1 MIAGKA
7 SVNFGHCLVRKRLC
21 EAESNDRLRPAAWGV
36 YIDAMGKF
44 KSSAGLIGVLGMVL
58 VGCGK
63 KDDAPAA
70 SSTPS
75 ASPDQTPTATDPNA
89 GIDLAQM
96 TRDLRRWILA
106 KQRPPKNFED
116 YAATATATIPTPPPG
131 KKFAISKEM
140 AVVLVKK

>member
-1 MIAGKA
+1 LEDRRGGNLYFEKMLKLTRNALFAGALIAGMA
-7 SVNFGHCLVRKRLC
+7 
-21 EAESNDRLRPAAWGV
+21 
-36 YIDAMGKF
+36 
-44 KSSAGLIGVLGMVL
+44 
-58 VGCGK
+58 GCGQK
-63 KDDAPAA
+63 TETPTTAP
-70 SSTPS
+70 
-75 ASPDQTPTATDPNA
+75 SPATSPGQTPAATDPNA
-89 GIDLAQM
+89 GIDLAEM